1 MMTFGGSGGCR
12 SAFATEKIAC
22 FCHLFDARQR
32 AGVLPVVSHLHTRAK
47 RSTFPRFCPMFAL
60 RRAAA
65 RAVAARGSFN
75 SQRVALR
82 AFAAQCPHDPS
93 KPYHKSPLPLDA
105 AGGLLEYSV
114 VYTDRAMN
122 HMSKPFCKV
131 RRDARAAARRAASVR
146 SARHRLSPTRVSRG
160 RPKRT
165 HEKYRSWNTGCVF
178 ATGGSGAGGRRA
190 ARRRRRDVLRPSRG
204 IWHLARKRADAPPA
218 LPRRSCPPHA
228 RVPDGSSPSAKTD
241 ATERVLSPLRAFRP
255 RNRPRPDASSGV

>member
-1 MMTFGGSGGCR
+1 MTFGGSGGCR

-131 RRDARAAARRAASVR
+131 RLAMRAPS
-146 SARHRLSPTRVSRG
+146 
-160 RPKRT
+160 
-165 HEKYRSWNTGCVF
+165 
-178 ATGGSGAGGRRA
+178 SGA
-190 ARRRRRDVLRPSRG
+190 P
-204 IWHLARKRADAPPA
+204 
-218 LPRRSCPPHA
+218 
-228 RVPDGSSPSAKTD
+228 
-241 ATERVLSPLRAFRP
+241 RP
-255 RNRPRPDASSGV
+255 REAPGAAHPRPASRAIARSTRTKNIER

>member
-146 SARHRLSPTRVSRG
+146 SARHRLSPTRVSR
-160 RPKRT
+160 
-165 HEKYRSWNTGCVF
+165 
-178 ATGGSGAGGRRA
+178 A
-190 ARRRRRDVLRPSRG
+190 RPSR
-204 IWHLARKRADAPPA
+204 LFFQ
-218 LPRRSCPPHA
+218 PRTRF
-228 RVPDGSSPSAKTD
+228 
-241 ATERVLSPLRAFRP
+241 LFRP
-255 RNRPRPDASSGV
+255 WTTKHRLPGRSPDRRASDRRFSTLIPMEF